1 MNQVSQIKSIVD
13 ELTEKGRIA
22 AEDVLVLR
30 RSVFPDGVVSAEEAD
45 AVFQLDHAC
54 AEKDEAWN
62 QFYVDALT
70 DYFLWQTK
78 PSGYVDESLAEVL
91 VDNITHDGKID
102 ALSELAL
109 LINIVHWATE
119 CPEDLMMLALEAVR
133 VSVLTPGE
141 AAYGANRPENLI
153 TAGDVAIIRKVIHAP
168 GGEGSITVTRA
179 EAEMMFDLNEAV
191 QGQET
196 APEWRDV
203 FTKAIANHL
212 MFPRPAPVMPS
223 ADEELRR
230 QAWLKEPANV
240 GNLLAGVGK
249 AIGNGDIPF
258 AEAWESVD
266 PLGFERAK
274 EEGAAEEARVRE
286 AFTREAI
293 DAEEVAWLSDRILSD
308 GLIDDNER
316 AVLTFIRDNAP
327 DIDEGLTDVF
337 EQAGL

>member
-1 MNQVSQIKSIVD
+1 MNEISQLKTIVD
-13 ELTEKGRIA
+13 EICDKGA
-22 AEDVLVLR
+22 VSADDVLALR
-30 RSVFPDGVVSAEEAD
+30 RTIFLDGVISSDEAD
-45 AVFQLDHAC
+45 AVFRIDHAC
-54 AEKDEAWN
+54 AEKDESWT
-62 QFYVDALT
+62 QFYVDSLT
-70 DYFLWQTK
+70 DYFLWQSE
-78 PSGYVDESLAEVL
+78 PRGYVDEELAKVL

-109 LINIVHWATE
+109 LINIVHWATS

-133 VSVLTPGE
+133 VSVTAPGE

-168 GGEGSITVTRA
+168 GGDGSITVTRA

-196 APEWRDV
+196 VPEWREV

-212 MFPRPAPVMPS
+212 MFPRPAPQMPN
-223 ADEELRR
+223 ADEARR
-230 QAWLKEPANV
+230 REAWLEEPASV

-249 AIGNGDIPF
+249 AIGRGDIPF
-258 AEAWESVD
+258 TEAWEAVD
-266 PLGFERAK
+266 PLSFGRAK
-274 EEGAAEEARVRE
+274 EEAAAEEARVRE

-293 DAEEVAWLSDRILSD
+293 DAEEAAWLSERILSD

-316 AVLTFIRDNAP
+316 AILVFINDNATE
-327 DIDEGLTDVF
+327 IDESLREVL